1 MSQWIQIHFC
11 RSVKKSMENL
21 LPLALSP
28 ETKPDPKAP
37 SQPVVTTVVTIT
49 GHRFLS
55 CYACPA
61 PILINKLCAVPVTC
75 IYVPTKSQ
83 ALPLYCTCPCSLQLA
98 AQDAHCS
105 SCHQRKLPQNNSYIH
120 SRKQMSKLGDFAI
133 WEDWRQCSRTSQ
145 RHTSCSPE
153 LKQPQKILLFGN
165 VGRVCGVSHFAESL
179 HLLNSLFFQSHV

>member
-1 MSQWIQIHFC
+1 M
-11 RSVKKSMENL
+11 
-21 LPLALSP
+21 
-28 ETKPDPKAP
+28 
-37 SQPVVTTVVTIT
+37 VTTVVTVT

-55 CYACPA
+55 CYACPV

-83 ALPLYCTCPCSLQLA
+83 ALPLYCTCLCSLQLA
-98 AQDAHCS
+98 ARDAHCS

-120 SRKQMSKLGDFAI
+120 SRKQLSKLGDFAI

-153 LKQPQKILLFGN
+153 LKQPQKILLFGSA
-165 VGRVCGVSHFAESL
+165 VRVCGLSRT
-179 HLLNSLFFQSHV
+179 LLNPSIYSTLSSFSPTCSGWVLAPCPSLPILGIPTPLVLESKWPHGTYNISRQT